1 MTRTLQNMVD
11 FKLPKVATLLVDT
24 NFFIDLFSHRDKY
37 RELFYEFEK
46 KEIVLVACDFVKC
59 EFIRT
64 KDKQKLE
71 EKTKLFNETISTLL
85 PIDIKISELLV
96 STMAEYSHD
105 LDGVEM
111 TDLFLGT
118 FIKRY
123 PGLYLLTRNH
133 KDFPTRIFTR
143 SHVFSIEHDRDVKT
157 YALYQY
163 KKSELKIQAED
174 IPF

>member
-1 MTRTLQNMVD
+1 MVD
-11 FKLPKVATLLVDT
+11 FKLPKSSTILVDT
-24 NFFIDLFSHRDKY
+24 NFFIDLFSHQTKY
-37 RELFYEFEK
+37 RELLSEFES
-46 KEIVLVACDFVKC
+46 KEIVLVSCDFVKC

-85 PIDIKISELLV
+85 PLDIKISELLV
-96 STMAEYSHD
+96 PIMAEYSTD
-105 LDGVEM
+105 LDGIEL
-111 TDLFLGT
+111 TDLFLGA

-163 KKSELKIQAED
+163 KKDKLEVEAEV